1 MKKIN
6 YNFFLF
12 FLLQKL
18 KIKKF
23 IIIFL
28 ITK

>member
-12 FLLQKL
+12 FCYKN
-18 KIKKF
+18 
-23 IIIFL
+23 
-28 ITK
+28 